1 MAGGMAGEMDLL
13 GDHLGPMLLAVFGLA
28 LFSFGAMIGSFL
40 NVVVYRLPRGR
51 SPADGRSHC
60 PACNSRILAH
70 DNIPVVS
77 WLLLRGRC
85 RACKA
90 AISARYPLVEAG
102 CGLLFL
108 GLAFL
113 EIVVVDPA
121 WDRWWTP
128 LDARPERVALFLYHA
143 LAACTILAWGLIEFD
158 GGGIPWRQAAG
169 PLAVAAIVPMLL
181 PVVHPVAADAGMVAV
196 TAFAQAAGGTWPK
209 ASGEWLDRGLVVSG
223 VGAAAAILAAAILE
237 RLCGPSR
244 AVFFGLLLAGIVL
257 GWQGALWAGLVALVA
272 GKIRK
277 NRSLDAGAPQV

>member
-1 MAGGMAGEMDLL
+1 MAGGTAVEMDVL
-13 GDHLGPMLLAVFGLA
+13 GDHLGLVSLVVFGLA

-60 PACNSRILAH
+60 PECGSRILAH

-85 RACKA
+85 RACNA

-113 EIVVVDPA
+113 EIVVADPS
-121 WDRWWTP
+121 WDKWWTP

-143 LAACTILAWGLIEFD
+143 LAACTILAWWLIEFD
-158 GGGIPWRQAAG
+158 GGGIAWRQAAG
-169 PLAVAAIVPMLL
+169 PLAVAAIVPVLL
-181 PVVHPVAADAGMVAV
+181 PAVHPVAADAGMVAV
-196 TAFAQAAGGTWPK
+196 TAFAQAADGFWPK
-209 ASGEWLDRGLVVSG
+209 ASGEWLDRGLLVSG
-223 VGAAAAILAAAILE
+223 VGAAAAILVAAILE

-257 GWQGALWAGLVALVA
+257 GWQGALWGILVVLVA
-272 GKIRK
+272 GKIQK
-277 NRSLDAGAPQV
+277 KPIP